1 MKNHL
6 DCFGQLL
13 VTYQKTIA
21 NIITQPN
28 QTGLIGNLDL
38 YVTVSDDQIL
48 NNYYV
53 QEIVEIQDNV
63 LKKNDKEF

>member
-1 MKNHL
+1 
-6 DCFGQLL
+6 
-13 VTYQKTIA
+13 
-21 NIITQPN
+21 
-28 QTGLIGNLDL
+28 LIGNLDL